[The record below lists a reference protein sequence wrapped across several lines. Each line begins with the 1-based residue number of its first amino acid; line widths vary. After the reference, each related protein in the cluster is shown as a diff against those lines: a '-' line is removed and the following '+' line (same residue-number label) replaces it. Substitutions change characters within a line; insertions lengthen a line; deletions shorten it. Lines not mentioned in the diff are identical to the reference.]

1 MIQYAIL
8 YGLGFLSA
16 VLAVLLLAPIVLRRV
31 VWFTERRLKATM
43 PLSPQEIRAQK
54 DMARA
59 VYAAEN
65 AKIGQDLIREREKAL
80 NIQLRN
86 ENLLKDAGRLQ
97 SENAELQMQI
107 SEMNVEAADMRSR
120 LRREDSYAD
129 QLKGKLKDAEDIG
142 TAKGEEI
149 QTLNRRINKLIA
161 DIDNLKIDLA
171 ASGTMTES
179 AQSRIASLRDERD
192 SLRHDLKLMTQR
204 AKDAEMRLSK
214 EEHRAL
220 RLEERLMREQTLN
233 ADREGLL
240 ERRTQDN
247 TRLKERLKKN
257 STELR
262 EANKALRVA
271 AIEMPGVSSRR
282 KAAVKEI
289 VAETRAA
296 SAVEEPAYTSEEL
309 AEDLRGENADL
320 SERLRQARTPEQDE
334 ALRVEIASLA
344 ARMVALTAMKEGSA
358 SPIHAILTTGKSK
371 NKGTPDS
378 LAERIAHAM
387 TSEGAAADLV

>member
-8 YGLGFLSA
+8 FGLGFLSA

-31 VWFTERRLKATM
+31 VWFTERRLRATM

-107 SEMNVEAADMRSR
+107 NEMNVEAADMRSR

-262 EANKALRVA
+262 EANKALRIA
-271 AIEMPGVSSRR
+271 AIEMPGISKSR
-282 KAAVKEI
+282 KAAAKEI
-289 VAETRAA
+289 AIENQMNAA
-296 SAVEEPAYTSEEL
+296 DANAYTSEEL
-309 AEDLRGENADL
+309 AEDLRGDNAAL

-387 TSEGAAADLV
+387 TSEGASADLV

>member
-1 MIQYAIL
+1 VIQYAIL
-8 YGLGFLSA
+8 FGLGFLSA
-16 VLAVLLLAPIVLRRV
+16 VLVVLLLAPIVLRRV
-31 VWFTERRLKATM
+31 IWFTERRLRATM

-129 QLKGKLKDAEDIG
+129 QLKGKLQDAEDIG
-142 TAKGEEI
+142 AAKNEEI

-214 EEHRAL
+214 EEQRAL

-247 TRLKERLKKN
+247 TRLKERLKK
-257 STELR
+257 SSSELR
-262 EANKALRVA
+262 EANKALRIA
-271 AIEMPGVSSRR
+271 AIEMPGISKSR
-282 KAAVKEI
+282 KAAAKEI
-289 VAETRAA
+289 
-296 SAVEEPAYTSEEL
+296 AVENQMHAAEANAYTSEDL
-309 AEDLRGENADL
+309 AEDLRGENAAL

-344 ARMVALTAMKEGSA
+344 ARMVVLTAMKEGSA
-358 SPIHAILTTGKSK
+358 SPIHAILKTGMST
-371 NKGTPDS
+371 NKGNPDS

-387 TSEGAAADLV
+387 TSEGASADLV

>member
-8 YGLGFLSA
+8 FGLGFLSA
-16 VLAVLLLAPIVLRRV
+16 VLVVLLLAPIVLRRV
-31 VWFTERRLKATM
+31 IWFTERRLRATM

-129 QLKGKLKDAEDIG
+129 QLKGKLQDAEDIG
-142 TAKGEEI
+142 AAKNEEI

-214 EEHRAL
+214 EEQRAL

-247 TRLKERLKKN
+247 TRLKERLKK
-257 STELR
+257 SSSELR
-262 EANKALRVA
+262 EANKALRIA
-271 AIEMPGVSSRR
+271 AIEMPGISKSR
-282 KAAVKEI
+282 KAAAKEI
-289 VAETRAA
+289 
-296 SAVEEPAYTSEEL
+296 AVETQMHAAEANAYTSEDL
-309 AEDLRGENADL
+309 AEDLRGENAAL

-358 SPIHAILTTGKSK
+358 SPIHAILKTGMST
-371 NKGTPDS
+371 NKGNPDS

-387 TSEGAAADLV
+387 TSEGASADLV

>member
-1 MIQYAIL
+1 M
-8 YGLGFLSA
+8 SA
-16 VLAVLLLAPIVLRRV
+16 VLVVLLLAPIVLRRV
-31 VWFTERRLKATM
+31 IWFTERRLRATM

-142 TAKGEEI
+142 AAKNEEI

-171 ASGTMTES
+171 ASGTMTET

-214 EEHRAL
+214 EEQRAL

-247 TRLKERLKKN
+247 TRLKERLKK
-257 STELR
+257 SSSELR
-262 EANKALRVA
+262 EANKALRIA
-271 AIEMPGVSSRR
+271 AIEMPGISKSR
-282 KAAVKEI
+282 KAAAKEI
-289 VAETRAA
+289 
-296 SAVEEPAYTSEEL
+296 AVETQMHAAEANAYTSEQL
-309 AEDLRGENADL
+309 AEDLRGENAAL

-344 ARMVALTAMKEGSA
+344 VRMVALTAMKEGSA
-358 SPIHAILTTGKSK
+358 SPIHAILKTGMST
-371 NKGTPDS
+371 NKGNPDS

-387 TSEGAAADLV
+387 TSEGASADLV